1 MKSKVDSAIEIFGK
15 GFNCS
20 QAVFGSHCEDLG
32 LPVETAR
39 KIACAFGGGMG
50 LSGGTCG
57 AVTGALMLIGLKY
70 GKYLETDNEA
80 KDKTYKLRNRFME
93 LFTKEMGSVDC
104 TKLLKYDLS
113 KPDEYQKAREAG
125 LFKTLCPQFVK
136 KAVELFEEITCP

>member
-1 MKSKVDSAIEIFGK
+1 MESKANLAVEIFGK

-20 QAVFGSHCEDLG
+20 QAVLNSHCEELG

-39 KIACAFGGGMG
+39 KIACAFGGGMS

-80 KDKTYKLRNRFME
+80 KDKTYKLRNRFIE
-93 LFTKEMGSVDC
+93 LFKKELGSVDC
-104 TKLLKYDLS
+104 SKLLKHDLS

-136 KAVELFEEITCP
+136 KAVELTEKILAE